1 MLLKGIT
8 LLVLLLRSILC
19 KLRITQM
26 RDKVIKIC
34 QALDWQGERDTW
46 ESPDGK
52 EIPFIRFSKFIMP
65 DNDDFNRYNIA
76 VTIWAKNVSVEIIE
90 SCGECG
96 PEIDSEDR
104 WAMIKIYRI
113 AKVSHAEFIERSN
126 ELIQQLEKTL
136 YEKFTP

>member
-8 LLVLLLRSILC
+8 LLVLLLRSIRY

-34 QALDWQGERDTW
+34 LALDWQGERDTW

-65 DNDDFNRYNIA
+65 ENDDFNRYNIA

-113 AKVSHAEFIERSN
+113 AKVPHAEFIERSD
-126 ELIQQLEKTL
+126 ELIQQANRIL
-136 YEKFTP
+136 YEKFNP

>member
-1 MLLKGIT
+1 
-8 LLVLLLRSILC
+8 
-19 KLRITQM
+19 M

-65 DNDDFNRYNIA
+65 ENDDFNRYNIA

-96 PEIDSEDR
+96 PEIDSDER
-104 WAMIKIYRI
+104 WAMSRTFRI
-113 AKVSHAEFIERSN
+113 AKVPYAEFIERSN
-126 ELIQQLEKTL
+126 ELIQQANRIL
-136 YEKFTP
+136 YEKFNP

>member
-8 LLVLLLRSILC
+8 LLVLLLRSIRY

-34 QALDWQGERDTW
+34 LALDWQGERDTW

-65 DNDDFNRYNIA
+65 ENDDFNRYNIA

-113 AKVSHAEFIERSN
+113 AKVSHAEFIERSD
-126 ELIQQLEKTL
+126 ELIQQANRIL
-136 YEKFTP
+136 YEKFNP

>member
-8 LLVLLLRSILC
+8 LLVLLLRSIRY

-34 QALDWQGERDTW
+34 SALDWQGERDTW

-90 SCGECG
+90 SCGEC
-96 PEIDSEDR
+96 
-104 WAMIKIYRI
+104 AQK
-113 AKVSHAEFIERSN
+113 
-126 ELIQQLEKTL
+126 
-136 YEKFTP
+136 

>member
-8 LLVLLLRSILC
+8 LLVLLLRSIRY

-34 QALDWQGERDTW
+34 LALDWQGERDTW

-90 SCGECG
+90 SCGEC
-96 PEIDSEDR
+96 
-104 WAMIKIYRI
+104 AQK
-113 AKVSHAEFIERSN
+113 
-126 ELIQQLEKTL
+126 
-136 YEKFTP
+136 

>member
-65 DNDDFNRYNIA
+65 ENDDMNSYYIQI
-76 VTIWAKNVSVEIIE
+76 TIWAKNVSLDIKEY
-90 SCGECG
+90 CGECG
-96 PEIDSEDR
+96 PEIDSDER
-104 WAMIKIYRI
+104 WAMSRTFRI
-113 AKVSHAEFIERSN
+113 AKVPHAEFIERSD
-126 ELIQQLEKTL
+126 ELIQQVEKVL

>member
-1 MLLKGIT
+1 MKSIRNK
-8 LLVLLLRSILC
+8 VLEILNDC
-19 KLRITQM
+19 
-26 RDKVIKIC
+26 
-34 QALDWQGERDTW
+34 WQEERDTW

-52 EIPFIRFSKFIMP
+52 KIPFIRFSKFIFP
-65 DNDDFNRYNIA
+65 DNDDMNSYHIA
-76 VTIWAKNVSVEIIE
+76 VTIWSKNISIEIIQ

-113 AKVSHAEFIERSN
+113 TKVSHAEFIERSD
-126 ELIQQLEKTL
+126 ELIQQANRIL